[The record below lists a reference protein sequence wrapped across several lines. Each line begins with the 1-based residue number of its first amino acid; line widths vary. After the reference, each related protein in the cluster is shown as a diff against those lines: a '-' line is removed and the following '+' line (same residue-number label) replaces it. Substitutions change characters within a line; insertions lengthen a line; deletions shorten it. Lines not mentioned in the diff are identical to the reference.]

1 MDSTIYDNLTGLS
14 GIALFSSQL
23 DRAYRRELAGE
34 RGLAVLALGVPNVAW
49 LRRQHGAPFVDLG
62 LLGVSQALSGS
73 LRRADR
79 TAHLGDGRFLA
90 FASHLRSP
98 DDALHLAQ
106 RVHDRVRW
114 AFRLDGHVERVP
126 VRLGLSV
133 RIPCE
138 RNTLSALL
146 IEEAMQALF
155 EAADDGAHLFG
166 AGRVTTVADGAAHDG
181 SPAGTDRRWT
191 DHELP
196 PALA

>member
-1 MDSTIYDNLTGLS
+1 MDTTIYDNLTGLS

-23 DRAYRRELAGE
+23 DRAHRRELAGE
-34 RGLAVLALGVPNVAW
+34 RGLAVLALGVPNIDW
-49 LRRQHGAPFVDLG
+49 LRRQHGNSFVDLG
-62 LLGVSQALSGS
+62 LLGVSQTLCDS

-90 FASHLRSP
+90 FASHLRSRE
-98 DDALHLAQ
+98 DALRLAQ

-114 AFRLDGHVERVP
+114 AFRLDGHVERVA
-126 VRLGLSV
+126 VRVGLSL

-138 RNTLSALL
+138 RGTLSAAL
-146 IEEAMQALF
+146 IEEAMAALVD
-155 EAADDGAHLFG
+155 ADVEGVHLFG
-166 AGRVTTVADGAAHDG
+166 SGQIAAPRASASGA
-181 SPAGTDRRWT
+181 SSIVSTERRWT

>member
-1 MDSTIYDNLTGLS
+1 MDTTIYDNLTGLS

-34 RGLAVLALGVPNVAW
+34 RGLAVLALGVPHIDW
-49 LRRQHGAPFVDLG
+49 LRRQHGGAFVDLG
-62 LLGVSQALSGS
+62 LLNVSQTLCDS

-90 FASHLRSP
+90 FASHLRSQE
-98 DDALHLAQ
+98 DALRLAQ

-114 AFRLDGHVERVP
+114 AFRLEGHVERVS
-126 VRLGLSV
+126 VRLGLSL

-138 RNTLSALL
+138 RTTQSALL
-146 IEEAMQALF
+146 IDEAMQALF
-155 EAADDGAHLFG
+155 EAEAEGVRLFG
-166 AGRVTTVADGAAHDG
+166 SGQVGAPRIG
-181 SPAGTDRRWT
+181 PAGPATGAGADRRWT

>member
-1 MDSTIYDNLTGLS
+1 MDTTIYDNLTGLS

-34 RGLAVLALGVPNVAW
+34 RGLAVLALGVPHIDW
-49 LRRQHGAPFVDLG
+49 LRRQYGVAFVDLG
-62 LLGVSQALSGS
+62 LLGVSQTLCDS

-90 FASHLRSP
+90 FASHLRSRE
-98 DDALHLAQ
+98 DAMRLAQ

-114 AFRLDGHVERVP
+114 AFRLDGYVERVP
-126 VRLGLSV
+126 VRLALSL

-138 RNTLSALL
+138 RATLSALL
-146 IEEAMQALF
+146 IDEAMQALV
-155 EAADDGAHLFG
+155 EAEAEGVHLFG
-166 AGRVTTVADGAAHDG
+166 GRVAAP
-181 SPAGTDRRWT
+181 PAGVAGAVAIAGGDRRRI